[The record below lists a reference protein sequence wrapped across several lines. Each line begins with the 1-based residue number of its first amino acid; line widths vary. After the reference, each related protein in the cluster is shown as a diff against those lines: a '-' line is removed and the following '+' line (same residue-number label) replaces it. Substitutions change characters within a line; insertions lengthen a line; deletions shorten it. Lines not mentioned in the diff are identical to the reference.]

1 MFLSAIKQCS
11 FLIQINER
19 IIEKARKVHHI
30 DMREEE
36 HLVFLHETL
45 AEDFRT
51 FSKVDIEDWS
61 LFKLATALKL
71 MFDPHGGLKAGDAYK
86 VNYNSFCKCFGSV

>member
-1 MFLSAIKQCS
+1 MLIS
-11 FLIQINER
+11 IQINER

-30 DMREEE
+30 DIREDE

-45 AEDFRT
+45 TEDFRT
-51 FSKVDIEDWS
+51 FSKVDIKDWS

-71 MFDPHGGLKAGDAYK
+71 MFDLHGGLKAGDAYK